1 MPDPIVPKAVTAQVA
16 ELEKEVKE
24 LKAAVSALLIGMR
37 DVIKFNGREHMPEGT
52 YLGEE
57 F

>member
-24 LKAAVSALLIGMR
+24 LKAAVNALLIGMR